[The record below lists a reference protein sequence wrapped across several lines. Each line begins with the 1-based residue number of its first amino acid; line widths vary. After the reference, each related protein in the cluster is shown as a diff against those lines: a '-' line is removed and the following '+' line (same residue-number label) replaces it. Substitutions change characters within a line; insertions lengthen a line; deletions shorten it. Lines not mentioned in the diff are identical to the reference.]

1 MIKAVRFMASLFTA
15 YGLAAL
21 CVIWA
26 PPARADQQLW
36 AAAYVDWTFANEAPG
51 VGLTQALW
59 IPQRA
64 TASFFTLNWDFVAG
78 DGGYIGLQSNEAGA
92 GNARFSLWNATAAR
106 GAGCRRFDGEGEGM
120 TCEAPVAAAPD
131 AVYRVFLRRGEADR
145 QGQWWIGSLETP
157 DGARQ
162 DIGALRV
169 ARASPPIP
177 RAVAPRAIPVAAGA
191 NARAPLQTIAR
202 QRSTAPPP
210 WRSRWAAT
218 ARRTRQAPQRS
229 PRRRGAGRERPEG
242 EVFPVTAAVL
252 DLEGRAPLA
261 LRGAARAACRAKKN
275 TCSRTRCVVV
285 RDWGS
290 RSPPASRA
298 LGEIDRLRRHEFEE
312 AFHAVLDAEA

>member
-169 ARASPPIP
+169 ARTHNLIAPESVHDFSEYWGD
-177 RAVAPRAIPVAAGA
+177 AVKACRDVPLSVAVFGAPRLARAAGGESVAADPAGRRPEGHPCRSGRERSGAFANHRPTTLDGAPAMALALGGDRATNAAGA
-191 NARAPLQTIAR
+191 AKV
-202 QRSTAPPP
+202 
-210 WRSRWAAT
+210 AAE
-218 ARRTRQAPQRS
+218 
-229 PRRRGAGRERPEG
+229 AGR
-242 EVFPVTAAVL
+242 
-252 DLEGRAPLA
+252 RA
-261 LRGAARAACRAKKN
+261 GA
-275 TCSRTRCVVV
+275 
-285 RDWGS
+285 
-290 RSPPASRA
+290 P
-298 LGEIDRLRRHEFEE
+298 
-312 AFHAVLDAEA
+312 